1 MAFSRKVPFTQ
12 LYTNSTTLSIG
23 AIKVQDQFSIDFLLL
38 ISDNNDIRI
47 KLDWTNKNSHFTYLF
62 SYPLISILN
71 NNPKFPS

>member
-12 LYTNSTTLSIG
+12 LYRNSTTLSIG

-47 KLDWTNKNSHFTYLF
+47 KLD
-62 SYPLISILN
+62 
-71 NNPKFPS
+71 